1 MKLEYQKIL
10 LPIDFSEHS
19 LCALSYASEFARRF
33 GASLTLVYVVEPA
46 VFPPDFSLGQMA
58 PPALNRQMR
67 ERSKDELESV
77 ARERVAE
84 GVEFSTIVRTGKP
97 FIEIIETAR
106 DENADLIII
115 PTHGRTGVEHIF
127 FGSTAEKVVRKA
139 PCPVLSLRKPIKG
152 FDYRD
157 AMGSERPTDPGF
169 PKQNYDDGM

>member
-1 MKLEYQKIL
+1 MKLEYRRIL
-10 LPIDFSEHS
+10 IPIDFSEHS

-33 GASLTLVYVVEPA
+33 DAALTLVYVVEPA

-58 PPALNRQMR
+58 PPALNRQLR
-67 ERSKDELESV
+67 ERSKDELQKV
-77 ARERVAE
+77 AEDRVAE
-84 GVEFSTIVRTGKP
+84 GVEFRTIVRTGKP
-97 FIEIIETAR
+97 FIEILETAR
-106 DENADLIII
+106 EEDADLIVI

-157 AMGSERPTDPGF
+157 AMDAERPTDPGF
-169 PKQNYDDGM
+169 RKENYDNGP